1 LLEQAE
7 VVEPVAEPA
16 ELPHN
21 QASQILVELIM
32 ASLEQVLAT

>member
-1 LLEQAE
+1 VE
-7 VVEPVAEPA
+7 VVAAVEPIAEPE

-32 ASLEQVLAT
+32 ASLEQVLEI